1 MQVLRWYLTWRKRV
15 LTEERRNCLSKWT
28 LRMGLTVMIAGW
40 VASTAQG
47 QQSQDTINATLAE
60 RMRAAEQRMDTTDRH
75 LDAIDSKMWYG
86 LAGIFSI
93 LVTQVLQ
100 LSKGTKR

>member
-1 MQVLRWYLTWRKRV
+1 MRLLSHYLAWRART
-15 LTEERRNCLSKWT
+15 LTDERRNCLSKWV
-28 LRMGLTVMIAGW
+28 LRLGVTVMLAGW
-40 VASTAQG
+40 VVSTAQG

-60 RMRAAEQRMDTTDRH
+60 RMRAAEQRMDTTERH

>member
-1 MQVLRWYLTWRKRV
+1 M